1 MSRYNFAKNQASTIM
16 PILIDSKSGLVKFNS
31 LATLHQQLIALGFRY
46 ARKEEYGPKG
56 GLQLFYMLDMPE
68 SALLVRI
75 KTKGEDAGRPRAG
88 VPHLS
93 VAVTDGAG
101 NLWMN
106 ERAKLTKTGKLET
119 KVMTFGK
126 SEVNPKGFDPSAK
139 DFQGNDHYFVT
150 ILGGRYDGAGQQAW
164 ADRVHFAFP
173 GDTDFSSASRMP

>member
-31 LATLHQQLIALGFRY
+31 LARLHQQLIALGFRY
-46 ARKEEYGPKG
+46 ARKEEYGQG
-56 GLQLFYMLDMPE
+56 WLATVL
-68 SALLVRI
+68 
-75 KTKGEDAGRPRAG
+75 RAG
-88 VPHLS
+88 HAGVCSPCTHQDQGRGGGPSAGGCTHLS

-101 NLWMN
+101 DLWMN
-106 ERAKLTKTGKLET
+106 ERAKLTKSGKLET

-126 SEVNPKGFDPSAK
+126 SEVHPKGFDPSAK

-150 ILGGRYDGAGQQAW
+150 ILGGRYDGTGQQAW

-173 GDTDFSSASRMP
+173 GDTDFSSASLP